1 MSDARSSPQLQ
12 LSPWSVVFDHY
23 LPDQEGARE
32 ALCVVGNGR
41 FATRGAASVHLRKS
55 DWHYPGTYAS
65 GLYDRLSS
73 EVAGERIEYE
83 ELVNLPSW
91 IPVELSFA
99 DGPLREPEVL
109 EYRRELDLAG
119 GVLTFHMR
127 LRDGRGR
134 TLRLTERRFVHMEST
149 CLAGQALCIEAENF
163 SEPLRVSLQ
172 LDGAVENRNADEY
185 IGLDRR
191 HLEAVETG
199 SDGSSI
205 SWLRTR
211 TRQSRI
217 EVVVAARHHVWLDD
231 AAVPPVRARS
241 LEQRTSMDFEVELK
255 PGRVLRVEKLVALF
269 TSRDRAC
276 TEPLSAALH
285 TLSRERPLPALEHS
299 HRQVWRRIWQS
310 CALELPAQEHVQS
323 TLRLHMFHILQ
334 TASPLSA
341 AQEVSV
347 PARGLHGENYHG
359 HVFWDELFVFPV
371 LNLRWP
377 ELSRGLLLYRYHR
390 LAEARRAAR
399 AEGLAGA
406 LFPWRS
412 ASDGREVTERLR
424 RNPNDGKYL
433 QDNSRL
439 QRHINSAIV
448 YSVWH
453 YVHASGD
460 LEFLYSYGAELILCV
475 AQLWASLAELG
486 DDGRYHLRGV
496 VGPDEFHDAY
506 PDADKPGIDDN
517 TFTNVMAV
525 WCLQRAL
532 DVLERM
538 PASQREPMLSELGID
553 DADRARWE
561 ELTRR
566 VFIPMQ
572 SKGRIFDQFAGF
584 EALQPFDWEGYRAR
598 YGNIERLDNILAAE
612 GDSVN
617 RYQVCKQDDVCMLFY
632 LLSEGELTAL
642 LDRLGYALGPNA
654 YRDNFDYYR
663 ARSSNGSTLSRVVKA
678 YLTTSLD
685 RHQSWA
691 ALTEALG
698 SDLCDVQGGSTR
710 EGIHIGAMAGTIDI
724 FQRAY
729 LRLCIQC
736 DRLCLSPCLPPELSE
751 LRVRLRFRMQWLLVR
766 VTRDTL
772 EITSEP
778 HGDGTATLDVNG
790 KCYALTPG
798 ASHTISLA

>member
-1 MSDARSSPQLQ
+1 MSTLRSASELQ
-12 LSPWSVVFDHY
+12 LSPWSVVFDRY

-41 FATRGAASVHLRKS
+41 FATRGATCLRLRKS

-73 EVAGERIEYE
+73 DIAGERIEYE

-91 IPVELSFA
+91 IPIELGFA

-109 EYRRELDLAG
+109 ELRRELDLAG
-119 GVLTFHMR
+119 GVLTFRMR
-127 LRDGRGR
+127 LRDARGR
-134 TLRLTERRFVHMEST
+134 TLRITERRFVHMEST
-149 CLAGQALCIEAENF
+149 CRAGQALDIAAENF
-163 SEPLRVSLQ
+163 SERLRLSLQ

-199 SDGSSI
+199 SDGSTT

-217 EVVVAARHHVWLDD
+217 EVVLAARHHVWVDHTAL
-231 AAVPPVRARS
+231 PPVRARS
-241 LEQRTSMDFEVELK
+241 LDQRTSMDFEAQLQ
-255 PGRVLRVEKLVALF
+255 PGQALRVEKLVALW

-276 TEPLSAALH
+276 SEPLSAALR
-285 TLSRERPLPALEHS
+285 TLSGEQRLPALEHA

-310 CALELPAQEHVQS
+310 CPLDLPTQEQVQS

-377 ELSRGLLLYRYHR
+377 ELSRCLLLYRYHR
-390 LAEARRAAR
+390 LSEARRAAR

-424 RNPNDGKYL
+424 RNPNDGRYL

-439 QRHINSAIV
+439 QRHINAAIV

-460 LEFLYSYGAELILCV
+460 LEFLYSYGAELILSV
-475 AQLWASLAELG
+475 AQLWASLAQRG

-506 PDADKPGIDDN
+506 PDAKQPGIDDN
-517 TFTNVMAV
+517 AYTNVMAV

-532 DVLERM
+532 DVIERM
-538 PASQREPMLSELGID
+538 PDEQRAPLLDELGISD
-553 DADRARWE
+553 TDRARWE
-561 ELTRR
+561 ELTQRM
-566 VFIPMQ
+566 FIPLQ
-572 SKGRIFDQFAGF
+572 SNGKILDQFAGF
-584 EALQPFDWEGYRAR
+584 ESLQPFDWDKYRAR

-612 GDSVN
+612 GDSAN

-632 LLSEGELTAL
+632 LLSEPELRAL
-642 LDRLGYALGPNA
+642 LARLGYELGAEA
-654 YRDNFDYYR
+654 YRENFDYYC
-663 ARSSNGSTLSRVVKA
+663 ARSSHGSTLSRVVKA

-685 RHQSWA
+685 RDQSWA

-729 LRLCIQC
+729 LRLCVQC
-736 DRLCLSPCLPPELSE
+736 DRLCLSPWLPPELSE
-751 LRVRLRFRMQWLLVR
+751 LRLRLRFRMQWLLLH

-772 EITSEP
+772 EISSEP

-790 KCYALTPG
+790 QCYALTPG
-798 ASHTISLA
+798 ASHTISLS